1 MNYEELIYR
10 ERWLIEEVYRASD
23 EILKDVSNTASFEKR
38 VITKLVR
45 FLELSNGNLTS
56 RKYLK
61 LIIRK
66 ELSSYMKMR
75 YRKEMAVKFGEIDSA
90 EDSEGNVIEY
100 EPPDTLASVESGLEI
115 KETIDLLA
123 KDDRKKRFVLS
134 EWANGNFNDSEISG
148 MLAHTFGGNAAS
160 HRIFIQRFRTFCQR
174 ELATAI

>member
-1 MNYEELIYR
+1 MSIEIVYEIPWILNTVTKKVSSVSHMITRTDKLEALIYKDISQYLTEYPEYKNNVR
-10 ERWLIEEVYRASD
+10 RINFLIDRKIGLAKKKYRIEEARHFNYYSP
-23 EILKDVSNTASFEKR
+23 KDDNIEK
-38 VITKLVR
+38 
-45 FLELSNGNLTS
+45 E
-56 RKYLK
+56 
-61 LIIRK
+61 
-66 ELSSYMKMR
+66 
-75 YRKEMAVKFGEIDSA
+75 
-90 EDSEGNVIEY
+90 EY

>member
-1 MNYEELIYR
+1 MSTELVYEIPWILNTVSRKVSSVSHIITRTDKLEELIYKDISQYLSEYPDFR
-10 ERWLIEEVYRASD
+10 NNVRRITFLIDRKIVLAKKNYRIEEAKHYDYYSPKD
-23 EILKDVSNTASFEKR
+23 EN
-38 VITKLVR
+38 
-45 FLELSNGNLTS
+45 
-56 RKYLK
+56 RK
-61 LIIRK
+61 K
-66 ELSSYMKMR
+66 E
-75 YRKEMAVKFGEIDSA
+75 EFD
-90 EDSEGNVIEY
+90 
-100 EPPDTLASVESGLEI
+100 PPDTLASVESGLEI